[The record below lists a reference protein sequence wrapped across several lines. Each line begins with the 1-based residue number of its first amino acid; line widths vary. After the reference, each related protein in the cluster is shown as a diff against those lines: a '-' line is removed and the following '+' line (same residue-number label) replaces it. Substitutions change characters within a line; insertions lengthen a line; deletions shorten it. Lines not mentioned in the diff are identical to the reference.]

1 MLFTETPLKGS
12 YIIDI
17 EKVGDSRGFFARFW
31 CINEFKA
38 KNLVTNWVQANV
50 SFSKSKGTLRGL
62 HYQDDP
68 YAEAKLVRCTR
79 GALFDVILDLRPDS
93 STFGEWFGVRLSAD
107 EHRMLYVP
115 EGIAHGF
122 LTLVD
127 NAEASYLVSQY
138 YKPHAEAGVRY
149 NDPAFGI
156 QWPLEIQVISKK
168 DATWPNYPRRALIS

>member
-1 MLFTETPLKGS
+1 MLFSDTFLKGA

-17 EKVGDSRGFFARFW
+17 EKVEDERGFFARAW
-31 CINEFKA
+31 CQDEFRA
-38 KNLVTNWVQANV
+38 NGMITNWVQGNV
-50 SFSKSKGTLRGL
+50 SVSDGKGTLRGL
-62 HYQDDP
+62 HYQVAP
-68 YAEAKLVRCTR
+68 FAEKKLMRCTR

-93 STFGEWFGVRLSAD
+93 STFGDWFGVRLSAD

-115 EGIAHGF
+115 EGFANGY

-127 NAEASYLVSQY
+127 NTEASYLVSKFH
-138 YKPHAEAGVRY
+138 KPHAEAGVRY

-168 DATWPNYPRRALIS
+168 DANWPNYPWRTINS

>member
-1 MLFTETPLKGS
+1 MLFSDTSLKGA

-17 EKVGDSRGFFARFW
+17 EKVEDGRGFFARFW
-31 CINEFKA
+31 CQDEFKA
-38 KNLVTNWVQANV
+38 NDLITNWVQGNLSV
-50 SFSKSKGTLRGL
+50 SKRKGTLRGL
-62 HYQDDP
+62 HYQIAP
-68 YAEAKLVRCTR
+68 FAEDKLVRCTR

-93 STFGEWFGVRLSAD
+93 STFGDWFGVRLSAD

-127 NAEASYLVSQY
+127 NTEASYLVSQF

-168 DATWPNYPRRALIS
+168 DTNWPNYPRRTLIS

>member
-1 MLFTETPLKGS
+1 MLFSDTSLKGA

-17 EKVGDSRGFFARFW
+17 EKVEDERGFFARAW
-31 CINEFKA
+31 CQDEFRA
-38 KNLVTNWVQANV
+38 NDLITDWVQGNLSV
-50 SFSKSKGTLRGL
+50 NKRMGTLRGL
-62 HYQDDP
+62 HYQIAP
-68 YAEAKLVRCTR
+68 FAETKLVRCTR
-79 GALFDVILDLRPDS
+79 GAFFDVILDLRPDS

-122 LTLVD
+122 VTLVD
-127 NAEASYLVSQY
+127 NTEASYLVSQF

-156 QWPLEIQVISKK
+156 QWPLEIQFISKK
-168 DATWPNYPRRALIS
+168 DTNWPNYPMRNLIS

>member
-1 MLFTETPLKGS
+1 MLFSDTSLKGA

-17 EKVGDSRGFFARFW
+17 EKVEDARGFFARFW
-31 CINEFKA
+31 CKDEFKA
-38 KNLVTNWVQANV
+38 NDLIANWVHGNLSV
-50 SFSKSKGTLRGL
+50 SKRKGTLRGL
-62 HYQDDP
+62 HYQIAP
-68 YAEAKLVRCTR
+68 FAETKLVRCTR

-127 NAEASYLVSQY
+127 NTEASYLVSQF

-149 NDPAFGI
+149 NDPAFRI

-168 DATWPNYPRRALIS
+168 DTNWPNYPMRTLIS